1 MAFKMKKFS
10 GFKELVGNQ
19 SKIDMN
25 KDGKLSKVDF
35 EMLGNES
42 PNKIITTP
50 TPTGPPTF
58 TGEKTGIDPSGPGS
72 TGSTSSSSSSTIS
85 NVKPQTL
92 DGASGNTA
100 NRPTP
105 GSLGSISPVKPQTA
119 SLGPQHSAN
128 KPTPPG
134 SGNKPDVDAGN
145 TYVARKKGE
154 NPYGGVDSAFNKM
167 KQVGD
172 DKLSAMNQDERKKDQ
187 AKQSSA
193 LKMMGIRKKK

>member
-42 PNKIITTP
+42 PNKIITYP
-50 TPTGPPTF
+50 TPTSPPIANTSQVSV
-58 TGEKTGIDPSGPGS
+58 GSSGPSSTGTSGS
-72 TGSTSSSSSSTIS
+72 TVL
-85 NVKPQTL
+85 NEKPQTL
-92 DGASGNTA
+92 GGPSGNTA

-105 GSLGSISPVKPQTA
+105 SSPGSIDPVKPQTA

-134 SGNKPDVDAGN
+134 SGNKPDADAGN
-145 TYVARKKGE
+145 PYVALKKSG
-154 NPYGGVDSAFNKM
+154 NPYDSAFNKM
-167 KQVGD
+167 KQVDD